1 MFDDDTSYLEA
12 CAREI
17 SKYGLTVTYPYE
29 RCIMGVH
36 KSFDEHIIG
45 IIRKKQNIPF
55 YQAFLIQLVPTSENY
70 LRLVQDNQMIPYVY
84 NNRDKVKNFVAVDI
98 SGHENFQTEFIR
110 ELKERFR

>member
-17 SKYGLTVTYPYE
+17 SKYGLTVLHPYE
-29 RCIMGVH
+29 RCIMGIH
-36 KSFDEHIIG
+36 KSRDEHIIG

-55 YQAFLIQLVPTSENY
+55 YQAFLIQLVPTEENY
-70 LRLVQDNQMIPYVY
+70 LRLVQENKMIAYVF
-84 NNRDKVKNFVAVDI
+84 NNRDKVTNFAATDI
-98 SGHENFQTEFIR
+98 SGHENFQKEFIR